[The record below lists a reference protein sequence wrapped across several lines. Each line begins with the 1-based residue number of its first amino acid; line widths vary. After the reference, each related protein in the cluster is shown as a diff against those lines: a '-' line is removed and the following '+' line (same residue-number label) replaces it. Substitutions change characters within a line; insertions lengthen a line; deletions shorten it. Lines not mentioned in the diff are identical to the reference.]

1 MNRNLHYFALFIFSI
16 MIASSLYL
24 SWTADR
30 GFGELQIER
39 LTIEREEGRVVDF
52 MVYSPRSSTYGKPLP
67 IIMTTHGIAGSK
79 EGMYSF
85 NIELARRNFTVVS
98 VDLPG
103 HGDSMLSFE
112 VTNFL
117 EMAQD
122 CYAAV
127 QEIQKRPEVNSTA
140 YGVLTHS
147 LGFQVA
153 AQMQY
158 FDNPPMGYAAVGA
171 VADMGLGVIEDIP
184 GNLLIAIGEYDEMIS
199 EDMALDTIRE
209 ATGLESVIPETTYG
223 SIENQTAYRLEL
235 APTDHVFEAIDSTI
249 VTETTKWLI
258 HVVQGEIQ
266 LEKTLSP
273 TQHVYIYKVI
283 AMATGA
289 FSLLASTIPLLM
301 IAVSVLPKRM
311 NVESI
316 ANEVESQPLKKVLG
330 MSLLLGT
337 IFVAIF
343 GATSA
348 ITFHLEAGQLYFVNS
363 MFASGLVLF
372 FILFSLALVAVLW
385 IFTGSK
391 NTLETYRAAGLELD
405 SPRLIFKRI
414 GKALIPAAVCII
426 WLLGWTALGGIPHQM
441 EPWTTFSMIRYPVGL
456 RTLNIILLTMFSLPF
471 FVSDSAWIRGI
482 LLTNRDWN
490 GESFSKSLI
499 LSLAGR
505 LTAVG
510 ILSVVLV
517 FGSTALG
524 FIAGSMVLMGLL
536 LMLFFVVSILTTIL
550 IAQSSLEFQ
559 NPWPAIILS
568 SFIWAWVAV
577 SSIPLI

>member
-1 MNRNLHYFALFIFSI
+1 
-16 MIASSLYL
+16 
-24 SWTADR
+24 
-30 GFGELQIER
+30 
-39 LTIEREEGRVVDF
+39 
-52 MVYSPRSSTYGKPLP
+52 
-67 IIMTTHGIAGSK
+67 
-79 EGMYSF
+79 MYSF

-112 VTNFL
+112 VTDFL
-117 EMAQD
+117 EMAED

-127 QEIQKRPEVNSTA
+127 QEIQKRSAVNSTG

-171 VADMGLGVIEDIP
+171 VSDMGLGVIEDIP
-184 GNLLIAIGEYDEMIS
+184 GNLLIAIGEYDELIS
-199 EDMALDTIRE
+199 EDMALDTIRD
-209 ATGLESVIPETTYG
+209 ATGLESVLPETTYG

-235 APTDHVFEAIDSTI
+235 APTDHVFEAIDGTI

-258 HVVQGEIQ
+258 HAVQGQNQ
-266 LEKTLSP
+266 LEKTLDP
-273 TQHVYIYKVI
+273 TQHVFIYKII

-301 IAVSVLPKRM
+301 IVG
-311 NVESI
+311 SI
-316 ANEVESQPLKKVLG
+316 LQDKMKIERISNEVENQPIKKVLG
-330 MSLLLGT
+330 VSVLLGG
-337 IFVAIF
+337 IFVVLF
-343 GATSA
+343 GATSS
-348 ITFHLEAGQLYFVNS
+348 ITFHLEALHLYFINS

-372 FILFSLALVAVLW
+372 FILFSLALVAILW
-385 IFTGSK
+385 IFIGSK
-391 NTLETYRAAGLELD
+391 DTVEAYRAAGLELNA
-405 SPRLIFKRI
+405 PKLIFKRVA
-414 GKALIPAAVCII
+414 KAFIPATACII
-426 WLLGWTALGGIPHQM
+426 WLLGWMALGGIPEQM

-456 RTLNIILLTMFSLPF
+456 RTFNIIVIMIFSIPF
-471 FVSDSAWIRGI
+471 YVSDSVWIRGL

-490 GESFSKSLI
+490 GESFTKSLI
-499 LSLAGR
+499 LSLGGR
-505 LTAVG
+505 LGAVG
-510 ILSVVLV
+510 VLSVVLV

-536 LMLFFVVSILTTIL
+536 LMLFFVVSVLTTIL
-550 IAQSSLEFQ
+550 IAVSSLEFQ

-568 SFIWAWVAV
+568 SFVWAWVAV